1 MTTHL
6 TYTQKQTI
14 RIALAKWA
22 GFTNVEFYEDNA
34 GPGMWVGDPPKDRPL
49 HLGRPDRHIP
59 NYPASLEACRE
70 IEVKLTDDE
79 HRKFRMFLCEAVNGH
94 RGATITTE
102 EYRKEFSASAE
113 HRSLALFRA
122 LNLGE
127 LGD

>member
-1 MTTHL
+1 MTTEKHL
-6 TYTQKQTI
+6 TDTQKHTI

-49 HLGRPDRHIP
+49 HLGRPNRHIP
-59 NYPASLEACRE
+59 NYPADLNDCHA
-70 IEVKLTDDE
+70 IEVKLTDEE
-79 HRKFRMFLCEAVNGH
+79 HAAFTAWLLV
-94 RGATITTE
+94 GAKGARTI
-102 EYRKEFSASAE
+102 SASAE